1 MKFKW
6 RVIQKLMETK
16 GPQVMLLLS
25 NLKFFIAEVKKES
38 KHIQYNEE
46 GSIKFVRKCR
56 GCRKKINIKTKRP
69 VGNSSMSTSIGGED
83 AYCSAD
89 ELFSDDEKEKSN

>member
-46 GSIKFVRKCR
+46 VALNLCENVEAVERK
-56 GCRKKINIKTKRP
+56 
-69 VGNSSMSTSIGGED
+69 
-83 AYCSAD
+83 
-89 ELFSDDEKEKSN
+89 